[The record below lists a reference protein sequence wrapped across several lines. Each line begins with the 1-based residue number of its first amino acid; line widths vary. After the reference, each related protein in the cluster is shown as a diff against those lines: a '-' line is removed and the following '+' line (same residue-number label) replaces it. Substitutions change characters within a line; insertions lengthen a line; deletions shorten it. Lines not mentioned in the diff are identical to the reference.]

1 MESVARD
8 RPAVTITRPSGG
20 GRRGPARPSFG
31 VIARWLTAVVA
42 SIVALF
48 PIWWMV
54 NVVFAPSG
62 AGVALAP
69 RLWPTSLEAGLANL
83 ENVLADPVFVGAFGN
98 SLVYS
103 GIQVVA
109 VLIVTSMA
117 AFEFAHRPG
126 RGRRLLF
133 AACLIGLMV
142 PAAVTLLPTQRLIV
156 SLGWLNTIPGVVVPG
171 IASSFALF
179 ILTEYMRGVPR
190 ELIEAA
196 RVDGASHVTVYL
208 KIALP
213 LCRNGLLA
221 VGILVFIVAWANYLW
236 PLVVAINPAK
246 YPVSVAVAGYFG
258 TQTHTTINQVM
269 AASLIS
275 IAPVVVIY
283 VILQRW
289 IVEAVARVGI
299 RG

>member
-8 RPAVTITRPSGG
+8 RRPVTITEIPGG
-20 GRRGPARPSFG
+20 SRHRQARPPLG
-31 VIARWLTAVVA
+31 VIARWLTTVVA

-69 RLWPTSLEAGLANL
+69 RLWPTSFEAGMANL
-83 ENVLADPVFVGAFGN
+83 EQVLADPVFVPAFGN
-98 SLVYS
+98 SLIYS
-103 GIQVVA
+103 GIQVIA

-117 AFEFAHRPG
+117 AFEFANRPG

-133 AACLIGLMV
+133 SVCLIGLMV

-156 SLGWLNTIPGVVVPG
+156 SLGWLNTIPGIVLPG

-196 RVDGASHVTVYL
+196 TVDGASNITVYWR
-208 KIALP
+208 IALP
-213 LCRNGLLA
+213 LCRNGLFA
-221 VGILVFIVAWANYLW
+221 VGILVFILAWANYLW
-236 PLVVAINPAK
+236 PLVVAIDPGK
-246 YPVSVAVAGYFG
+246 YPVSVAVAGYFAA
-258 TQTHTTINQVM
+258 QSHTTINQVM